1 MIARAFVIS
10 PSRVPGSGSRGR
22 DLRSRVSLRDYHGDS
37 ANALLVEVCQKFGQ
51 RPPTYSP
58 LILYGPAET
67 GKTLLTQLL
76 ASRWESQRP
85 KSAVVSWNGQEFV
98 RAYADA
104 VDTNSI
110 GDFQR
115 RLRHA
120 DLLILDGL
128 DALAN
133 RPGAQQELLA
143 ACDAIEQRQAQIVV
157 TARAAPFELA
167 DLLPALVGRL
177 VAGLLVPVAPP
188 GSAARQSLLKELATQ
203 RRIPSS
209 SEVAEQ
215 LAQRLDEIDSAQ
227 HWTVPRLEQLLTRFS
242 ELAQRDPTAAVA
254 SMVKDCLES
263 QGVSPTVTL
272 ASITVAVAKHFG
284 LTSTE
289 LKSASRRQL
298 IVRARGVAILLSRQ
312 LTKESLD
319 RIGHH
324 FGGRDHTTALHACR
338 KTEELLS
345 VDPML
350 QQAIEQLTVRL
361 QQPPAQSTPA
371 QSSRAQSPR
380 AQSSRAQSSP
390 ARRRATAPRKAKR
403 GAKDV

>member
-1 MIARAFVIS
+1 
-10 PSRVPGSGSRGR
+10 
-22 DLRSRVSLRDYHGDS
+22 
-37 ANALLVEVCQKFGQ
+37 VCQKFGQ
-51 RPPTYSP
+51 CPPTYSP
-58 LILYGPAET
+58 LVLYGPAET

-85 KSAVVSWNGQEFV
+85 KSAVVIWNGQEFV
-98 RAYADA
+98 RGYADA

-110 GDFQR
+110 SDFQR
-115 RLRHA
+115 RLRQA

-143 ACDAIEQRQAQIVV
+143 ACDAIEQRQAQVVV
-157 TARAAPFELA
+157 TSRAAPFELTN
-167 DLLPALVGRL
+167 LLPGLIGRL
-177 VAGLLVPVAPP
+177 VSGLLVPVAPP

-203 RRIPSS
+203 RRIPLS

-227 HWTVPRLEQLLTRFS
+227 HWTVPQLEQLLTRIS
-242 ELAQRDPTAAVA
+242 ELLQRDPTAAVS

-263 QGVSPTVTL
+263 QGISPAVTL
-272 ASITVAVAKHFG
+272 ASITAAVAKHFG
-284 LTSTE
+284 LTATE
-289 LKSASRRQL
+289 LKSVSRRQL

-361 QQPPAQSTPA
+361 QRPQAKAS
-371 QSSRAQSPR
+371 QSP
-380 AQSSRAQSSP
+380 APP
-390 ARRRATAPRKAKR
+390 ARRRATTPRKTKR